1 MQEIP
6 LVSIIITTHNRGD
19 ILKRAINSAINQSYK
34 NIEIIIVDDGSTDN
48 TEFVVQE
55 YIASH
60 PNIYYIKHDI
70 PKGANA
76 ARNMGIRSA
85 KGIYVAGLDDDDE
98 FMPQR
103 IELLI
108 NAYSDKYSLI
118 AANDILI
125 INNNKEKITNKP
137 SIITL
142 ALMRKENV
150 INNQILVK
158 KDRILEIGGFDE
170 NLAASQDYD
179 MWIRIIKKYGDAF
192 VVKTPLQKIYIS
204 DSVKRISTGSKKFT
218 GYFNFYKKHKKLFT
232 NDDKKYQ
239 LAKLYRIRNK
249 KISFSTLLT
258 LLNFYTFKQYIR
270 QFVLKG

>member
-1 MQEIP
+1 MQELP

-48 TEFVVQE
+48 TEFVVKE
-55 YIASH
+55 YIDSH

-70 PKGANA
+70 PKGANT
-76 ARNMGIRSA
+76 ARNMGIRNA

-103 IELLI
+103 IELLT

-125 INNNKEKITNKP
+125 IENKEKITNKP
-137 SIITL
+137 NIITL

-170 NLAASQDYD
+170 KLAASQDYD
-179 MWIRIIKKYGDAF
+179 MWIRIMKKYGDAF

-204 DSVKRISTGSKKFT
+204 NSVKRISTGSKKFS
-218 GYFNFYKKHKKLFT
+218 GYFNFYKKHKKIFT
-232 NDDKKYQ
+232 IDDKKYQ
-239 LAKLYRIRNK
+239 LARLYRIRNK
-249 KISFSTLLT
+249 RISFSTFLT
-258 LLNFYTFKQYIR
+258 LFNFYTLKQYVR
-270 QFVLKG
+270 QFILKG